1 MGRTRSFLS
10 KKKQATL
17 APLRQKSGKLVHA
30 FAMEADFDVSKFS
43 SNMFEM
49 EWPPRSGNRESF
61 PEIDRIAYFSV
72 SMARKKILPGQ
83 RAFIDELVDRLKD
96 KRSP

>member
-1 MGRTRSFLS
+1 LVNPERFV
-10 KKKQATL
+10 AL

-30 FAMEADFDVSKFS
+30 FAMEADFDVSHFS

-49 EWPPRSGNRESF
+49 EWPPRSGNRASF

-72 SMARKKILPGQ
+72 LMARKKILPGQ
-83 RAFIDELVDRLKD
+83 RAFIDELVERLKD